1 MGGNPMNNREIS
13 ILIMES
19 IQDFT
24 NLIKILNQERH
35 KLDDILTDKQFL
47 ALGSMVNYDKIELK
61 NLSRDL
67 HVSTSSLCILMN
79 KLVDQGYV
87 YREED
92 TKDRRNTFYG
102 LTKEGRNLLDIEIEK
117 FLSIIDIRIETLDE
131 EEKHRLFAAVKEA
144 NSIMKDF
151 L

>member
-1 MGGNPMNNREIS
+1 MNNREIS

-47 ALGSMVNYDKIELK
+47 ALGSMMNYDKIELK

-131 EEKHRLFAAVKEA
+131 EEKRRLFAAVREA

>member
-1 MGGNPMNNREIS
+1 MNNREIS

-19 IQDFT
+19 IKDFS
-24 NLIKILNQERH
+24 NLIKIMNNERH

-47 ALGSMVNYDKIELK
+47 ALASMINYDKIELK
-61 NLSRDL
+61 NLSKDL

-79 KLVDQGYV
+79 KLVEQGYV

-102 LTKEGRNLLDIEIEK
+102 LTEEGRKTLDREIEK
-117 FLSIIDIRIETLDE
+117 VLSIIGQKIEKLDDDA
-131 EEKHRLFAAVKEA
+131 KNRLFAAVSEA

>member
-1 MGGNPMNNREIS
+1 MNNREIS

-47 ALGSMVNYDKIELK
+47 ALGRMMNYDKIELK

-131 EEKHRLFAAVKEA
+131 KEKHRLFAAVREA

>member
-1 MGGNPMNNREIS
+1 MSNREIS

-19 IQDFT
+19 IKDFS
-24 NLIKILNQERH
+24 NLIKIMNNERH

-47 ALGSMVNYDKIELK
+47 ALSSMINYDKIELK
-61 NLSRDL
+61 NLSKDL

-79 KLVDQGYV
+79 KLVEQGYV

-102 LTKEGRNLLDIEIEK
+102 LTEEGRKTLDREIEK
-117 FLSIIDIRIETLDE
+117 FLSIIGQKIEKLDDDA
-131 EEKHRLFAAVKEA
+131 KNRLFVAVSEA

>member
-1 MGGNPMNNREIS
+1 MNNREIS

-19 IQDFT
+19 IKDFT
-24 NLIKILNQERH
+24 NLIKKMNQERH
-35 KLDDILTDKQFL
+35 KFDGVLTDKQFF
-47 ALGSMVNYDKIELK
+47 ALGSMMNYDKIELK
-61 NLSRDL
+61 NLSKNL

-79 KLVDQGYV
+79 KLVEQGYV

-102 LTKEGRNLLDIEIEK
+102 LTEEGRNVLDSEMEK
-117 FLSIIDIRIETLDE
+117 FLSIIDRKIETLDE
-131 EEKHRLFAAVKEA
+131 DPKSRLFAAVSEA

>member
-1 MGGNPMNNREIS
+1 MNNREIS

-47 ALGSMVNYDKIELK
+47 ALGSMMSYDKIELK

>member
-1 MGGNPMNNREIS
+1 MNNREIS

-102 LTKEGRNLLDIEIEK
+102 LTKEGRDILDKEIEK

-131 EEKHRLFAAVKEA
+131 EEKRRLFAAVSEA

>member
-1 MGGNPMNNREIS
+1 MNNREIS
-13 ILIMES
+13 VLIMQS
-19 IQDFT
+19 INDFT
-24 NLIKILNQERH
+24 NLIKVLNQERH
-35 KLDDILTDKQFL
+35 KLDDILTDKQFV
-47 ALGSMVNYDKIELK
+47 ALGSMMNYDKIELK

-102 LTKEGRNLLDIEIEK
+102 LTKEGRNMLDIEIEK
-117 FLSIIDIRIETLDE
+117 FLSIIDKRIETLDE
-131 EEKHRLFAAVKEA
+131 GEKSRLFDAVSEA

-151 L
+151 I

>member
-1 MGGNPMNNREIS
+1 MNNREIS